1 LEAIV
6 KTTPTGTT
14 ISVVF
19 LTISGFL
26 SPALAQELYLVGGT
40 PTPKRPA
47 AFDTTLYRLDGTPG
61 GITKVLDLVPPGEG
75 SDFVHTLWDRRLMV
89 VGWPN
94 FAPTTLSVVS
104 FDNPGKP
111 TNIGLGLPQ
120 GATILSAPLLDL
132 PGFGATQGFLML
144 PAEPQA
150 PQQPAAQELWGLTL
164 SDAEKPLIKL
174 PIKDLSYEV
183 ADGSYGGGEG
193 GDSGVPV
200 RVTTGGMFANSRARA
215 VEPVGL
221 RVPPRFRAAADE
233 DMVMLVNAR
242 AVVAI
247 SRVFDPAKPIEPVT
261 LYAMDRAVQ
270 KWREVSLSG
279 QVAWVRGFGPWLA
292 GLAAEDDR
300 GRSRTS
306 PGKEQRAGTSLL
318 GRTADHRRTLS
329 VSTDDIYA
337 SSGFYFPGELTLYNV
352 QIGRSYSIHTGQGDS
367 EILLIEG
374 SVAYYRVNTALFRV
388 AIGDQ
393 QLGEPVRIAADPA
406 IAQVHWM
413 FSGPK

>member
-1 LEAIV
+1 
-6 KTTPTGTT
+6 
-14 ISVVF
+14 
-19 LTISGFL
+19 
-26 SPALAQELYLVGGT
+26 
-40 PTPKRPA
+40 
-47 AFDTTLYRLDGTPG
+47 
-61 GITKVLDLVPPGEG
+61 
-75 SDFVHTLWDRRLMV
+75 
-89 VGWPN
+89 
-94 FAPTTLSVVS
+94 
-104 FDNPGKP
+104 
-111 TNIGLGLPQ
+111 
-120 GATILSAPLLDL
+120 
-132 PGFGATQGFLML
+132 
-144 PAEPQA
+144 
-150 PQQPAAQELWGLTL
+150 
-164 SDAEKPLIKL
+164 
-174 PIKDLSYEV
+174 
-183 ADGSYGGGEG
+183 
-193 GDSGVPV
+193 
-200 RVTTGGMFANSRARA
+200 
-215 VEPVGL
+215 
-221 RVPPRFRAAADE
+221 
-233 DMVMLVNAR
+233 MLVNAR